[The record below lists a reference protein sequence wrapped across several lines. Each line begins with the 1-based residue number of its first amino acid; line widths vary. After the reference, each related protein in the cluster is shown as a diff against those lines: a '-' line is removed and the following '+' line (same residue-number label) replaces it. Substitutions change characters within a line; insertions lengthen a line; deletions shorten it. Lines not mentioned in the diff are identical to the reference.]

1 MKNSLESLFTRGISI
16 ASKFLLLGYLA
27 KNLSLDDY
35 GSFQLI
41 SYFVLISTTIFG
53 LEYYNITNRNIAQA
67 TEKKQIYNEHFSF
80 FVTIAPF
87 VLIAQV
93 LLFLIVFPNELIT
106 SVNVV
111 LVLVIGLC
119 DYFSQEVY
127 RYLMINKSFRKGNIQ
142 LIYKS
147 LLFVLL
153 IVVYDI
159 FFEALTFEIVLW
171 IMLVS
176 YILLFIIAY
185 KGFVGTLHKV
195 TNSMFRRMSSEQLK
209 LSLKAILPFVV
220 LILFLKGIEF
230 SDKFIIGKVLSLED
244 TGIYSFLFS
253 IASVIH
259 IFIVSGF
266 YIIYLP
272 QLIQSFADNKNIF
285 ISELKKFG
293 LLTLVSSITLAV
305 VIPFISPFIFSLI
318 DKEAFIAH
326 IDLLYIFLLGFVFN
340 NLSLIP
346 HLFLYVSHDEKA
358 ITVIM
363 AVSFVI
369 NLGLNLVLIPKFGI
383 LGAAYSFVITY
394 FTVLVLKLLRAQ
406 IKWREIKV

>member
-1 MKNSLESLFTRGISI
+1 MKNSIESLFTRGVSI

-53 LEYYNITNRNIAQA
+53 LEYYNLTNRSIAQT

-80 FVTIAPF
+80 FFTIAPF
-87 VLIAQV
+87 VLLAQV
-93 LLFLIVFPNELIT
+93 LLFLIVFPHELIT
-106 SVNVV
+106 LTNVI
-111 LVLVIGLC
+111 LVLIIGLC

-147 LLFVLL
+147 LLFIVL
-153 IVVYDI
+153 IVIYNM

-176 YILLFIIAY
+176 YFLLFIIAY
-185 KGFVGTLHKV
+185 SGFVKTLHAVKG
-195 TNSMFRRMSSEQLK
+195 TMFKRMSSEQLK
-209 LSLKAILPFVV
+209 ISLSSIWPFVV
-220 LILFLKGIEF
+220 LVIFLKGIEF

-272 QLIQSFADNKNIF
+272 QLIQSFNNNKEIF

-293 LLTLVSSITLAV
+293 LLTLVSSISLAI
-305 VIPFISPFIFSLI
+305 VIPLISPFIFSLI
-318 DKEAFIAH
+318 EKEAFISH

-363 AVSFVI
+363 AVSFII
-369 NLGLNLVLIPKFGI
+369 NLGLNLILIPKFGI
-383 LGAAYSFVITY
+383 LGAAYSFMITY
-394 FTVLVLKLLRAQ
+394 FTVLLLKLLRAQ
-406 IKWREIKV
+406 FKWRKIKV

>member
-27 KNLSLDDY
+27 KNLSLNDY

-80 FVTIAPF
+80 FFTIAPL

-147 LLFVLL
+147 LLFVVL
-153 IVVYDI
+153 IVIYKV
-159 FFEALTFEIVLW
+159 FFGALTFEIVLW

-176 YILLFIIAY
+176 YILLFIIA
-185 KGFVGTLHKV
+185 
-195 TNSMFRRMSSEQLK
+195 
-209 LSLKAILPFVV
+209 
-220 LILFLKGIEF
+220 
-230 SDKFIIGKVLSLED
+230 
-244 TGIYSFLFS
+244 
-253 IASVIH
+253 
-259 IFIVSGF
+259 
-266 YIIYLP
+266 
-272 QLIQSFADNKNIF
+272 
-285 ISELKKFG
+285 
-293 LLTLVSSITLAV
+293 
-305 VIPFISPFIFSLI
+305 
-318 DKEAFIAH
+318 
-326 IDLLYIFLLGFVFN
+326 
-340 NLSLIP
+340 
-346 HLFLYVSHDEKA
+346 
-358 ITVIM
+358 
-363 AVSFVI
+363 
-369 NLGLNLVLIPKFGI
+369 
-383 LGAAYSFVITY
+383 
-394 FTVLVLKLLRAQ
+394 
-406 IKWREIKV
+406 